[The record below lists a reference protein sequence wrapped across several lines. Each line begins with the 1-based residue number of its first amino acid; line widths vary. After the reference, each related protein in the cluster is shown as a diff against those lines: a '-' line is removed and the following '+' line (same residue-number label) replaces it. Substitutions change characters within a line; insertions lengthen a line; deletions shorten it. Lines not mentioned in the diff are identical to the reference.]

1 MPYVWSLVLLGAGVL
16 LLLVLLIRFFTLL
29 RRVKK
34 VQRDVVNDVSNRS
47 GLLKA
52 RIAGLQVALAERR
65 NGAA

>member
-1 MPYVWSLVLLGAGVL
+1 MLLVAGVL

-34 VQRDVVNDVSNRS
+34 VQREVADDVSNRS

-65 NGAA
+65 NGAG

>member
-1 MPYVWSLVLLGAGVL
+1 MPYVWSLVLFVVGVL
-16 LLLVLLIRFFTLL
+16 LLLAVLIRLFTLL

-34 VQRDVVNDVSNRS
+34 VQRAVAADVSNRS

>member
-1 MPYVWSLVLLGAGVL
+1 MPYVWSLVLFVAGVL
-16 LLLVLLIRFFTLL
+16 LLLVLLVRFFTLL

-34 VQRDVVNDVSNRS
+34 VQREVANDVSNRS

>member
-1 MPYVWSLVLLGAGVL
+1 MPYVWSLVLFVAGVL
-16 LLLVLLIRFFTLL
+16 LLLVFLIRFFTLL

-34 VQRDVVNDVSNRS
+34 VQREVVGDVSNRS

>member
-1 MPYVWSLVLLGAGVL
+1 MPYVWSLVLFVAGVL
-16 LLLVLLIRFFTLL
+16 LLLVFLIRFFTLL

-34 VQRDVVNDVSNRS
+34 VQREVVGDISNRS

>member
-1 MPYVWSLVLLGAGVL
+1 MLLVAGVL

-29 RRVKK
+29 RRVKA
-34 VQRDVVNDVSNRS
+34 VQREVTNDVSNRS